1 MVAIKVYV
9 YVSCVNIRDQKSVIF
24 FVLEVSHLVKPLKK
38 LVLTKQLMIFSIL
51 GNLLPPLGGGGDL
64 KKFQYKFFKCEHSLG
79 KDVWHN

>member
-51 GNLLPPLGGGGDL
+51 GNLLPPLIM
-64 KKFQYKFFKCEHSLG
+64 EHYQSF
-79 KDVWHN
+79 